1 MLKANRNVS
10 TFIDI
15 AIKWLT
21 LSQYLIRVGLCG
33 NNVNFSNPS
42 KQKSRRLKRKCFLL
56 VLLLPL
62 KHILG
67 ILCKSMQA

>member
-21 LSQYLIRVGLCG
+21 LSQYLIGVGLCG
-33 NNVNFSNPS
+33 NNVNFSNPG
-42 KQKSRRLKRKCFLL
+42 KQKTH
-56 VLLLPL
+56 V
-62 KHILG
+62 
-67 ILCKSMQA
+67 M

>member
-21 LSQYLIRVGLCG
+21 LSQYLIGLGLCG
-33 NNVNFSNPS
+33 NNVNFSNPG
-42 KQKSRRLKRKCFLL
+42 KQKTK
-56 VLLLPL
+56 
-62 KHILG
+62 
-67 ILCKSMQA
+67 M